1 MQELKQQQNVTE
13 IIPLIDIKQQ
23 TDITYLL
30 SQGGI
35 SVAIILS
42 LTIFI
47 SVTLLRVSQL
57 SKIIL
62 LSHHRSG
69 RKKNN
74 N

>member
-1 MQELKQQQNVTE
+1 MQYLEQQQYVISISPLVDVKQQV
-13 IIPLIDIKQQ
+13 
-23 TDITYLL
+23 DITYLL

-47 SVTLLRVSQL
+47 SVTLSRVSQL

-62 LSHHRSG
+62 LSVHRS
-69 RKKNN
+69 RRN
-74 N
+74 

>member
-1 MQELKQQQNVTE
+1 MQELKQQNVTE

-23 TDITYLL
+23 MDITYLL

-62 LSHHRSG
+62 LSHHRSR